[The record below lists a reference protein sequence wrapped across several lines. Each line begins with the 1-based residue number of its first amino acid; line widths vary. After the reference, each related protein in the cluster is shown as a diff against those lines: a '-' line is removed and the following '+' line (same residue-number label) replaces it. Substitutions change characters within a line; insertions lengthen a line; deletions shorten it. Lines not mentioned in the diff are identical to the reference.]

1 MNIYVFILFVYFVV
15 ELGFY
20 TKEDI
25 LKYTFWTIY
34 VFLLKSL
41 YNRSEW

>member
-1 MNIYVFILFVYFVV
+1 MYIYVFILFVYFVV

-25 LKYTFWTIY
+25 LKYTFWTT
-34 VFLLKSL
+34 LLKSL
-41 YNRSEW
+41 YNRSQW